1 MPCGLNP
8 YYLVF
13 DVYGYLQLGTV
24 VKIIFNN
31 ILLKVGVIGVVVK
44 ILYSGIQTEIYCAAN
59 LSIFVMA
66 LQWCCSKNA
75 IHKLLQP
82 ERTVLEKL
90 YWEL

>member
-1 MPCGLNP
+1 MPCGRNP

-13 DVYGYLQLGTV
+13 AVYGYLQLGTV
-24 VKIIFNN
+24 VKVIFNN
-31 ILLKVGVIGVVVK
+31 ILLKVGIIGVVVK

-66 LQWCCSKNA
+66 LYGCCSKKA
-75 IHKLLQP
+75 IHKLPQP
-82 ERTVLEKL
+82 ERTVPEKL